1 MWSFFRCKGRI
12 NSFTQTGEDMFN
24 LIGKTAVITGSSKG
38 IGKSIA
44 MQMALQGAKV
54 VVSSRKADVCQVTA
68 DEINEACVGTEG
80 EAIVIPCNIS
90 DKTALQMLV
99 DETRN
104 QLGQI
109 DILVCNAAS
118 NPFFGSLGDIPDEA
132 FDKIMNNNIKSN
144 HLLCQMVIPE
154 MVERKDGSV
163 IIISSIGGLRSSTV
177 IGAYNISKA
186 ADIMLVKN
194 LAAEYGP
201 HNVRTNAIAPG
212 LFKTDFARALW
223 ENPEILKQST
233 ASCPLRRIGEP
244 DEIGGA
250 AVFLASEAGTFVNGH
265 TLVIDGGSTA

>member
-1 MWSFFRCKGRI
+1 MSFLAPKVSVMDLINKG
-12 NSFTQTGEDMFN
+12 EVMFD
-24 LIGKTAVITGSSKG
+24 LKGKTAIITGSSKG

-44 MQMALQGAKV
+44 MQMALQGAQV
-54 VVSSRKADVCQVTA
+54 VVSSRKADVCQITA
-68 DEINEACVGTEG
+68 NEINEACEG
-80 EAIVIPCNIS
+80 QGGGAIVIPCNIS

-99 DETRN
+99 DETRE
-104 QLGQI
+104 QLGKI

-118 NPFFGSLGDIPDEA
+118 NPFFGSLSDIPDEA

-154 MVERKDGSV
+154 MKERKDGS
-163 IIISSIGGLRSSTV
+163 IIIVSSIGGLRSSTV

-194 LAAEYGP
+194 LAAEFGP

-212 LFKTDFARALW
+212 LFRTDFAKALW
-223 ENPEILKQST
+223 ENPEILKSAT
-233 ASCPLRRIGEP
+233 ADCPLKRIGEP

-250 AVFLASEAGTFVNGH
+250 AVFLASKAGTFVNGH

>member
-1 MWSFFRCKGRI
+1 
-12 NSFTQTGEDMFN
+12 MFD
-24 LIGKTAVITGSSKG
+24 LTGKTAIITGSSKG

-44 MQMALQGAKV
+44 MQMALHGAKV
-54 VVSSRKADVCQVTA
+54 VVSSRKVDACEIVA
-68 DEINEACVGTEG
+68 DEINEACKDTEG
-80 EAIVIPCNIS
+80 GAIVIPCNIS

-99 DETRN
+99 DETRA
-104 QLGQI
+104 QLGKI

-118 NPFFGSLGDIPDEA
+118 NPFFGSMMDIPEDA
-132 FDKIMNNNIKSN
+132 FDKVMNNNIKSN

-154 MVERKDGSV
+154 MTERNDGS
-163 IIISSIGGLRSSTV
+163 IIIVSSIGGLQASAV
-177 IGAYNISKA
+177 IGTYNISKA

-194 LAAEYGP
+194 LAAEFGP
-201 HNVRTNAIAPG
+201 QNVRTNAIAPG

-250 AVFLASEAGTFVNGH
+250 AVFLASDAGTFVNGH